1 MPLNELSS
9 SPRTAGFNSVMRS
22 LKRGE
27 VIKVFLADDA
37 DEKIA
42 GEVRKISAET
52 NTPVE
57 VAEDSVKLG
66 RACVVSHKTAV
77 AAILK
82 K

>member
-9 SPRTAGFNSVMRS
+9 SPRTVGFNSVMRS

-27 VIKVFLADDA
+27 VIKIFLADDA

>member
-22 LKRGE
+22 LRRGE
-27 VIKVFLADDA
+27 VLKVFLADDA
-37 DEKIA
+37 DEKLSV
-42 GEVRKISAET
+42 EVRKASEESG
-52 NTPVE
+52 TPVE
-57 VAEDSVKLG
+57 LAEDSVKLG

>member
-1 MPLNELSS
+1 MPLTELAS

-27 VIKVFLADDA
+27 VIKIFLADDA

-57 VAEDSVKLG
+57 VAEDSGKLG

>member
-1 MPLNELSS
+1 
-9 SPRTAGFNSVMRS
+9 MRS

-27 VIKVFLADDA
+27 VIKIFLADDA

>member
-1 MPLNELSS
+1 MPLDELAS
-9 SPRTAGFNSVMRS
+9 SPRTAGFNSVARS

-27 VIKVFLADDA
+27 VVKIFLADDA
-37 DEKIA
+37 DEKLA
-42 GEVRKISAET
+42 REVKKISEET
-52 NTPVE
+52 GTPVE
-57 VAEDSVKLG
+57 ITEDSVKLG

>member
-9 SPRTAGFNSVMRS
+9 SLRTAGFNSVMRS

-27 VIKVFLADDA
+27 VIKIFLADDA

>member
-9 SPRTAGFNSVMRS
+9 SPRTAGFNSVMRN

-27 VIKVFLADDA
+27 VIKIFLADDA

-42 GEVRKISAET
+42 GEVRRISEET
-52 NTPVE
+52 NTPLE
-57 VAEDSVKLG
+57 IAEDSVKLG
-66 RACVVSHKTAV
+66 RPCVVSHKTAV

>member
-9 SPRTAGFNSVMRS
+9 SPRTAGFNSVMRC

-27 VIKVFLADDA
+27 VIKIFLADDA
-37 DEKIA
+37 DEEIA

>member
-1 MPLNELSS
+1 
-9 SPRTAGFNSVMRS
+9 MRS

-27 VIKVFLADDA
+27 VIKIFLADDA
-37 DEKIA
+37 DEKIE

>member
-1 MPLNELSS
+1 
-9 SPRTAGFNSVMRS
+9 MRN

-27 VIKVFLADDA
+27 VIKIFLADDA

-42 GEVRKISAET
+42 GEVRRISEET

-57 VAEDSVKLG
+57 IAEDSVKLG

>member
-1 MPLNELSS
+1 MPLNELST

-22 LKRGE
+22 LRRGE
-27 VIKVFLADDA
+27 VLKVFLADDA
-37 DEKIA
+37 DEKLSV
-42 GEVRKISAET
+42 EVRKASEESG
-52 NTPVE
+52 TPVE
-57 VAEDSVKLG
+57 LAEDSVKLG

>member
-27 VIKVFLADDA
+27 VIKIFLADDA
-37 DEKIA
+37 AEKLA
-42 GEVRKISAET
+42 GEVRRASLET
-52 NTPVE
+52 QTPVE
-57 VAEDSVKLG
+57 IAEDSVKLG

>member
-27 VIKVFLADDA
+27 VIKIFLADDA
-37 DEKIA
+37 DEKIE